1 MCSFLFYVQI
11 EKMGTIIK
19 TDGREQQ
26 VRPVNGRQFELGE
39 LAELLGGYANILNLN
54 DGRVMAINPYNAMKF
69 NVNFQATEIAVEA
82 GVLPDGDILVGDVL
96 ICYEKE
102 VEL

>member
-1 MCSFLFYVQI
+1 
-11 EKMGTIIK
+11 MGTIIK
-19 TDGREQQ
+19 TDGSEQQ
-26 VRPVNGRQFELGE
+26 VRPVNGRQFELWE
-39 LAELLGGYANILNLN
+39 LAELLGGYANILNLH
-54 DGRVMAINPYNAMKF
+54 DGRVMAINPYNSMKF

-96 ICYEKE
+96 ICNEKE

>member
-1 MCSFLFYVQI
+1 
-11 EKMGTIIK
+11 MGTIIK

-26 VRPVNGRQFELGE
+26 VRPVNGRQFELWE
-39 LAELLGGYANILNLN
+39 LAELLGGYANILNLH
-54 DGRVMAINPYNAMKF
+54 DGRVMAINPYNSMKF

-96 ICYEKE
+96 ICNEKE

>member
-1 MCSFLFYVQI
+1 MFRLN
-11 EKMGTIIK
+11 MGTIIK

-39 LAELLGGYANILNLN
+39 LAEYLGGYANILNLH

-96 ICYEKE
+96 ICDEKE

>member
-1 MCSFLFYVQI
+1 MN
-11 EKMGTIIK
+11 MGTIIK
-19 TDGREQQ
+19 TDGSEQH

-39 LAELLGGYANILNLN
+39 LAEYLGGYANILNLH
-54 DGRVMAINPYNAMKF
+54 DGRVMAINPYNDMKF

-96 ICYEKE
+96 ICDEKE

>member
-1 MCSFLFYVQI
+1 
-11 EKMGTIIK
+11 MGTIIK
-19 TDGREQQ
+19 TDGSEHH
-26 VRPVNGRQFELGE
+26 VRPVNGRQFELWE
-39 LAELLGGYANILNLN
+39 LAEFIGGYANILNLH
-54 DGRVMAINPYNAMKF
+54 DGRVMAINPYNALKF

-96 ICYEKE
+96 ICNDKE